1 MMGAICAC
9 LATVGLVGV
18 AYAPT
23 ITAGFA
29 NREDRSYVFGTR
41 GIWTLTDP
49 SVTGAIAHGASPAQ
63 DIYLLL
69 RDLVKDAFNRVH
81 YPAGTGG
88 YYQPL
93 VDLSFMVDARLTG
106 DSEARAFFFHLT
118 NVGLHLLNVALV
130 FALARALSGSIGWS
144 VLAALLFGLHPL
156 QVESVAWVSQRMTLL
171 AAAFSLSAML
181 VHLRYART
189 GRLAWII
196 PLTLLY
202 VAAVLSKPTFLALPL
217 ALLLLDTWPLRRPLW
232 RSIVEKIPLWLTM
245 LLATAVLLGVRVHA
259 SPAQDYAGFIASA
272 VSNLSS
278 FVQRVAW
285 PVALAPLYPIP
296 AASGGLASADV
307 AVVALAALALILSAR
322 TRPPL
327 FVALAG
333 AAVMVLPALVHLPY
347 TPRLLGDEHLYA
359 ALIVPIL
366 AAVAWLS
373 PATGTV
379 QPAWRRGIA
388 AASVAIVVCF
398 GTLSRRQTAVWRDG
412 ESYFQRVVQTSPG
425 WDEGYAGLIDWYLR
439 REDDRALEWAR
450 RACAADPDSPLAQ
463 FCLGTA
469 LLAQPG
475 DAELSIEPLRKAL
488 ASDRDWVACL
498 QNLGAALAHTGR
510 NEEAIEYLERARTLD
525 PGSSDIRIDL
535 GFAYLKVDRPA
546 EARAELQ
553 IALNKRSDPMVHM
566 GLAIAWAENDN
577 MEYARRHLVAALSRD
592 SSFAA
597 RAARMPA
604 LRALIHQPEF
614 ESLLDA
620 APPSPPVDGEAWS
633 LPTAGTGKL

>member
-1 MMGAICAC
+1 MGAICAC

-23 ITAGFA
+23 VTAGFV
-29 NREDRSYVFGTR
+29 NREDTSYVFGTR
-41 GIWTLTDP
+41 GIWTLADQ
-49 SVTGAIAHGASPAQ
+49 SVTGALMHGNSPA
-63 DIYLLL
+63 
-69 RDLVKDAFNRVH
+69 RDCYRLVRELVKDAFNRVH

-93 VDLSFMVDARLTG
+93 VDLSFMVDAVLTG

-118 NVGLHLLNVALV
+118 NVALHLLNVALV
-130 FALARALSGSIGWS
+130 FALARALSGSLFWG
-144 VLAALLFGLHPL
+144 VLAALVFGLHPL

-171 AAAFSLSAML
+171 AAAFSLIAII
-181 VHLRYART
+181 VYLRYTRT
-189 GRLAWII
+189 GRLAWLV

-217 ALLLLDTWPLRRPLW
+217 AMLLLDTWPLRRPLW

-245 LLATAVLLGVRVHA
+245 LLATAGVLGVRIHA
-259 SPAQDYAGFIASA
+259 SPAQGYAGFIASA
-272 VSNLSS
+272 VPNVSS

-285 PVALAPLYPIP
+285 PVALAPLYPMP
-296 AASGGLASADV
+296 ATSSGLASADI

-333 AAVMVLPALVHLPY
+333 AAIMVLPALVHLPY

-373 PATGTV
+373 PATGSAR
-379 QPAWRRGIA
+379 PAWRRVIA
-388 AASVAIVVCF
+388 VGTVAIVVGF

-425 WDEGYAGLIDWYLR
+425 WDQGYAGLIDWYLR
-439 REDDRALEWAR
+439 HEDDRALDWAR
-450 RACAADPDSPLAQ
+450 RACAADPDSPLVQ
-463 FCLGTA
+463 FCFGTA

-475 DAELSIEPLRKAL
+475 DAALSIEPLRKAL

-510 NEEAIEYLERARTLD
+510 NEEAIGYLERARALD
-525 PGSSDIRIDL
+525 PGSADIRIDL

-546 EARAELQ
+546 EARRELQ

-566 GLAIAWAENDN
+566 GLAIAWAKNDI

-592 SSFAA
+592 SALAA

-604 LRALIHQPEF
+604 LRALIHQTGF
-614 ESLLDA
+614 QSLLDA
-620 APPSPPVDGEAWS
+620 APPSPPVDGEDWS
-633 LPTAGTGKL
+633 LPTAGTGRL